1 MYVISR
7 LFYHEKCF
15 LSLPQRLT
23 MQWEKFVFEFA
34 SFIFLVLHFHN
45 KIFFHIFLQFL
56 VAAGQLWYHPIIIV
70 CCFLDGFSILHSIVS
85 VSGPWPAF
93 GLHWPS
99 L

>member
-23 MQWEKFVFEFA
+23 MQWEKIVFEFA

-45 KIFFHIFLQFL
+45 KIFFHISFTVFSCSWPAL
-56 VAAGQLWYHPIIIV
+56 VSPYNH
-70 CCFLDGFSILHSIVS
+70 GFSILHSIVS
-85 VSGPWPAF
+85 LSGPWPAF
-93 GLHWPS
+93 GWPS